1 MFLTRSPHEHVH
13 GFNLWKWQ
21 HDQRSGSCCSDNN
34 NISNI
39 SSPVTVSEMMRS
51 HHEAV
56 ASSFGAIASM
66 NLCLANPSFLT
77 TTSNKH
83 LMMESVC

>member
-1 MFLTRSPHEHVH
+1 
-13 GFNLWKWQ
+13 
-21 HDQRSGSCCSDNN
+21 
-34 NISNI
+34 
-39 SSPVTVSEMMRS
+39 
-51 HHEAV
+51 
-56 ASSFGAIASM
+56 M